1 MSTSIMKSFLSDIID
16 CIALPST
23 SDRPVRV
30 LRKSSS
36 SGHSSSTEAEQVTPL
51 DASSHSSV
59 SSVLPNAYEQDIN
72 IIPIQSVLTAEGI
85 IDDSDCN
92 AGPIHNVENEDDS
105 LVFGMSS
112 CRSLKSIR
120 SIDDG
125 TVKVFEEAFTEF
137 LGNNPAYSSMSYTT
151 LTKLREKLLV
161 QSDKNAKAEAEL
173 RMQLEKLKEDNRRTE
188 LMLQKEMLGESIT
201 KSSREAELLKHIQ
214 ESRDDSA
221 DAGRYHSSLLTN
233 SIGSRVSPCYVG
245 YSPMHTR
252 YPPVVSSP
260 HDWQASY
267 EEENSQRGIRNSK
280 MEQAHMIAEM
290 QKMKQEKMEK
300 EIPELLEHMKL

>member
-1 MSTSIMKSFLSDIID
+1 MKLFLSGIMD

-30 LRKSSS
+30 IRKRSS
-36 SGHSSSTEAEQVTPL
+36 SGHSSSTEGSEPVSPL

-59 SSVLPNAYEQDIN
+59 SSVLPNAYEQEIG

-85 IDDSDCN
+85 IDNVDGN
-92 AGPIHNVENEDDS
+92 AGPSHDVENEEES

-112 CRSLKSIR
+112 SRSLRSRR

-125 TVKVFEEAFTEF
+125 TVKVFEEAFSEF
-137 LGNNPAYSSMSYTT
+137 LWRNPAYSSMSYTT
-151 LTKLREKLLV
+151 LTRLREKLLV
-161 QSDKNAKAEAEL
+161 QSDKNAKAGAEL
-173 RMQLEKLKEDNRRTE
+173 RMKLEKLKEDNRRTE
-188 LMLQKEMLGESIT
+188 LMLQKEMLGESII

-233 SIGSRVSPCYVG
+233 STSSRVSPSYVG
-245 YSPMHTR
+245 YSPMDAR
-252 YPPVVSSP
+252 YPPVVPSP
-260 HDWQASY
+260 HDWQASH
-267 EEENSQRGIRNSK
+267 EEDYSQRGIRKSK

-300 EIPELLEHMKL
+300 EIPGLLEQIKL